1 MRIRSQTSLSKPQP
15 LLLSVRRRPL
25 SLPQVS
31 AASTPIESSEAEAE
45 PSQSPTTTTEGGPK
59 SSSSSESSSGQE
71 DEALA
76 AARLLEV
83 EVDEAEARGET
94 VAATVGL
101 AAAIGA
107 ALYALKGAE
116 TAQAYF
122 AGYLL
127 EQSLSVDNLFVFV
140 LVFRYFGVSGPG
152 QDRVL
157 AWGIASAAVLRLL
170 MVAAGAELIENFKPV
185 LLVFAGILVY
195 SSIKLAF
202 VDSGDGDEEKEDLSD
217 NAIVKLCKKVLT
229 VSDEYDGVKFFTEV
243 PADGE
248 KSGSSSNAGGGGS
261 SSSSSSSS
269 ASSSTEKKTKRVATP
284 LLLVLAVI
292 ELSDVVF
299 AVDSVP
305 AVFGVSRDPVV
316 VWSASMAAIA
326 SLRALYGFV
335 ATALGTL
342 KFLDKAVAAVL
353 AWVGAKMIFEFFSGV
368 EVSTA
373 LSLGVVVACLAVGSK
388 EEGEEEEKKKKEG

>member
-1 MRIRSQTSLSKPQP
+1 M
-15 LLLSVRRRPL
+15 
-25 SLPQVS
+25 
-31 AASTPIESSEAEAE
+31 
-45 PSQSPTTTTEGGPK
+45 
-59 SSSSSESSSGQE
+59 
-71 DEALA
+71 
-76 AARLLEV
+76 
-83 EVDEAEARGET
+83 
-94 VAATVGL
+94 
-101 AAAIGA
+101 
-107 ALYALKGAE
+107 KGTE

-202 VDSGDGDEEKEDLSD
+202 VSDNEEEEKEDLSE
-217 NAIVKLCKKVLT
+217 NAIVKLCRKVLT

-243 PADGE
+243 APDGGDGE
-248 KSGSSSNAGGGGS
+248 SSRNSSSSNS
-261 SSSSSSSS
+261 SETSL
-269 ASSSTEKKTKRVATP
+269 TTKKTKRVATP

-305 AVFGVSRDPVV
+305 AVFGVSRDPLV

-335 ATALGTL
+335 ATALGNL
-342 KFLDKAVAAVL
+342 RFLDKAVAAVL
-353 AWVGAKMIFEFFSGV
+353 AWVGGKMIFEFFSGV

-373 LSLGVVVACLAVGSK
+373 LSLGVVVACLAVGVGASLAVGGSK
-388 EEGEEEEKKKKEG
+388 EEEGEEKKKEG

>member
-1 MRIRSQTSLSKPQP
+1 
-15 LLLSVRRRPL
+15 
-25 SLPQVS
+25 
-31 AASTPIESSEAEAE
+31 
-45 PSQSPTTTTEGGPK
+45 
-59 SSSSSESSSGQE
+59 
-71 DEALA
+71 
-76 AARLLEV
+76 
-83 EVDEAEARGET
+83 
-94 VAATVGL
+94 VGL
-101 AAAIGA
+101 AAVIGA
-107 ALYALKGAE
+107 VLYALKGTE

-185 LLVFAGILVY
+185 LLVFAAILVY

-202 VDSGDGDEEKEDLSD
+202 VDSGEDDDEKEDLSD
-217 NAIVKLCKKVLT
+217 NAIVKLCKRFLT

-243 PADGE
+243 EVSDE
-248 KSGSSSNAGGGGS
+248 DSSGNGNGGS
-261 SSSSSSSS
+261 SSSSL
-269 ASSSTEKKTKRVATP
+269 AKTSKRVATP

-342 KFLDKAVAAVL
+342 KYLDKAVAAVL
-353 AWVGAKMIFEFFSGV
+353 AWVGGKMIFEFFSGI

-373 LSLGVVVACLAVGSK
+373 LSLGVVVACLVAGVAASLAVGGEGK
-388 EEGEEEEKKKKEG
+388 EEEGEKK

>member
-1 MRIRSQTSLSKPQP
+1 M
-15 LLLSVRRRPL
+15 
-25 SLPQVS
+25 
-31 AASTPIESSEAEAE
+31 
-45 PSQSPTTTTEGGPK
+45 
-59 SSSSSESSSGQE
+59 
-71 DEALA
+71 
-76 AARLLEV
+76 
-83 EVDEAEARGET
+83 
-94 VAATVGL
+94 GL
-101 AAAIGA
+101 AAVIGA

-202 VDSGDGDEEKEDLSD
+202 VDSGDGDDEGEKEDLSD
-217 NAIVKLCKKVLT
+217 NAIVKICKRVLT

-243 PADGE
+243 PVAGDDEIG
-248 KSGSSSNAGGGGS
+248 GSAS
-261 SSSSSSSS
+261 SSSSTSSGGDPSSSLVQR
-269 ASSSTEKKTKRVATP
+269 TKRVATP

-342 KFLDKAVAAVL
+342 KYLDKAVAAVL
-353 AWVGAKMIFEFFSGV
+353 AWVGGKMIFEFFSGI

-373 LSLGVVVACLAVGSK
+373 LSLGVVVACLAVGVGASLAV
-388 EEGEEEEKKKKEG
+388 GSAEEEKKKEG

>member
-1 MRIRSQTSLSKPQP
+1 M
-15 LLLSVRRRPL
+15 
-25 SLPQVS
+25 
-31 AASTPIESSEAEAE
+31 
-45 PSQSPTTTTEGGPK
+45 
-59 SSSSSESSSGQE
+59 
-71 DEALA
+71 
-76 AARLLEV
+76 
-83 EVDEAEARGET
+83 
-94 VAATVGL
+94 GL
-101 AAAIGA
+101 AAVIGA

-202 VDSGDGDEEKEDLSD
+202 VDSGDGDDEGEKEDLSD
-217 NAIVKLCKKVLT
+217 NAIVKICKRVLT

-243 PADGE
+243 PVAGDDEIG
-248 KSGSSSNAGGGGS
+248 GSASS

-269 ASSSTEKKTKRVATP
+269 ARNSSP
-284 LLLVLAVI
+284 L
-292 ELSDVVF
+292 
-299 AVDSVP
+299 P
-305 AVFGVSRDPVV
+305 AHIPPECSHPVGGG
-316 VWSASMAAIA
+316 A
-326 SLRALYGFV
+326 
-335 ATALGTL
+335 
-342 KFLDKAVAAVL
+342 AAVGQHSGCL
-353 AWVGAKMIFEFFSGV
+353 YRREHGGVAGA
-368 EVSTA
+368 A
-373 LSLGVVVACLAVGSK
+373 
-388 EEGEEEEKKKKEG
+388 EGERFLVEAVRWRRCTC

>member
-1 MRIRSQTSLSKPQP
+1 M
-15 LLLSVRRRPL
+15 
-25 SLPQVS
+25 
-31 AASTPIESSEAEAE
+31 
-45 PSQSPTTTTEGGPK
+45 
-59 SSSSSESSSGQE
+59 
-71 DEALA
+71 
-76 AARLLEV
+76 
-83 EVDEAEARGET
+83 
-94 VAATVGL
+94 GL
-101 AAAIGA
+101 AAVIGA

-202 VDSGDGDEEKEDLSD
+202 VDSGDDEGEKEDLSD
-217 NAIVKLCKKVLT
+217 NAIVKICKRVLT

-243 PADGE
+243 PVAGDDEIG
-248 KSGSSSNAGGGGS
+248 GSAS
-261 SSSSSSSS
+261 SSSSSSSTS
-269 ASSSTEKKTKRVATP
+269 SGGDPSSSLVQRTKRVATP

-342 KFLDKAVAAVL
+342 KYLDKAVAAVL
-353 AWVGAKMIFEFFSGV
+353 AWVGGKMIFEFFSGI

-373 LSLGVVVACLAVGSK
+373 LSLGVVVASLAVGVGASLAVGSA
-388 EEGEEEEKKKKEG
+388 EEEKKKEG

>member
-1 MRIRSQTSLSKPQP
+1 M
-15 LLLSVRRRPL
+15 
-25 SLPQVS
+25 
-31 AASTPIESSEAEAE
+31 
-45 PSQSPTTTTEGGPK
+45 
-59 SSSSSESSSGQE
+59 
-71 DEALA
+71 
-76 AARLLEV
+76 
-83 EVDEAEARGET
+83 
-94 VAATVGL
+94 
-101 AAAIGA
+101 
-107 ALYALKGAE
+107 
-116 TAQAYF
+116 
-122 AGYLL
+122 
-127 EQSLSVDNLFVFV
+127 SVDNLFVFV

-202 VDSGDGDEEKEDLSD
+202 VDSGGDGEESEDDLSD

-229 VSDEYDGVKFFTEV
+229 VSDDYDGVKFFTEV
-243 PADGE
+243 PIVAADG
-248 KSGSSSNAGGGGS
+248 SDGSSSRS
-261 SSSSSSSS
+261 SSSSSM
-269 ASSSTEKKTKRVATP
+269 STSTSDTLTQKTKRVATP

-305 AVFGVSRDPVV
+305 AVFGVSRDPLV

-353 AWVGAKMIFEFFSGV
+353 AWVGGKMIFEFFSGA

-373 LSLGVVVACLAVGSK
+373 LSLGVVVACLAVGVGASLAVGGGGGDEQ
-388 EEGEEEEKKKKEG
+388 EEDEKKKKKKKKEQGEE

>member
-1 MRIRSQTSLSKPQP
+1 
-15 LLLSVRRRPL
+15 
-25 SLPQVS
+25 
-31 AASTPIESSEAEAE
+31 
-45 PSQSPTTTTEGGPK
+45 
-59 SSSSSESSSGQE
+59 
-71 DEALA
+71 
-76 AARLLEV
+76 
-83 EVDEAEARGET
+83 
-94 VAATVGL
+94 VGL
-101 AAAIGA
+101 AAVIGA

-202 VDSGDGDEEKEDLSD
+202 VDSGDGDDEGEKEDLSD
-217 NAIVKLCKKVLT
+217 NAIVKICKRVLT

-243 PADGE
+243 PVAGDDEIG
-248 KSGSSSNAGGGGS
+248 GSAS

-269 ASSSTEKKTKRVATP
+269 STSSGGDPSSSLVQRTKRVATP

-342 KFLDKAVAAVL
+342 KYLDKAVAAVL
-353 AWVGAKMIFEFFSGV
+353 AWVGGKMIFEFFSGI

-373 LSLGVVVACLAVGSK
+373 LSLGVVVASLAVGVGASLAVGSA
-388 EEGEEEEKKKKEG
+388 EEEKKKEG

>member
-1 MRIRSQTSLSKPQP
+1 M
-15 LLLSVRRRPL
+15 
-25 SLPQVS
+25 
-31 AASTPIESSEAEAE
+31 
-45 PSQSPTTTTEGGPK
+45 
-59 SSSSSESSSGQE
+59 
-71 DEALA
+71 
-76 AARLLEV
+76 
-83 EVDEAEARGET
+83 
-94 VAATVGL
+94 GL
-101 AAAIGA
+101 AAVIGA
-107 ALYALKGAE
+107 ALYAFKGAE

-140 LVFRYFGVSGPG
+140 LVFRFFGVSGPG

-202 VDSGDGDEEKEDLSD
+202 VDSGGDGGGDEEKEDLSD

-243 PADGE
+243 PIDDGDE
-248 KSGSSSNAGGGGS
+248 IGGSSTRSGGSGGSGSEEPS
-261 SSSSSSSS
+261 SSSSSSSLIR
-269 ASSSTEKKTKRVATP
+269 KTKRVATP

-305 AVFGVSRDPVV
+305 AVFGVSRDPLV

-353 AWVGAKMIFEFFSGV
+353 AWVGGKMIFEFFSGV

-373 LSLGVVVACLAVGSK
+373 LSLGVVVACLAVGVGASLAVGS
-388 EEGEEEEKKKKEG
+388 EEGEERKEG

>member
-1 MRIRSQTSLSKPQP
+1 MLVPLNLSLS
-15 LLLSVRRRPL
+15 LSLFLSLSLLS
-25 SLPQVS
+25 QVS
-31 AASTPIESSEAEAE
+31 AASTPVESSEAEAE
-45 PSQSPTTTTEGGPK
+45 AETGAEPSSSTP
-59 SSSSSESSSGQE
+59 SSSSQQE
-71 DEALA
+71 EGRPSPPSKNQDEALA

-83 EVDEAEARGET
+83 DVDEAEARGET
-94 VAATVGL
+94 VAATLGL
-101 AAAIGA
+101 AVAIGA
-107 ALYALKGAE
+107 GLYALKGTE

-202 VDSGDGDEEKEDLSD
+202 VDGGGDGDEEKEDLSE
-217 NAIVKLCKKVLT
+217 NAIVKICKRILT

-243 PADGE
+243 PVVVDG
-248 KSGSSSNAGGGGS
+248 
-261 SSSSSSSS
+261 
-269 ASSSTEKKTKRVATP
+269 ASSSDSETPTTTKKTTKRVATP

-305 AVFGVSRDPVV
+305 AVFGVSRDPLV
-316 VWSASMAAIA
+316 VWAASMAAIA

-342 KFLDKAVAAVL
+342 RFLDKAVAAVL
-353 AWVGAKMIFEFFSGV
+353 AWVGGKMIFEFFSGV

-373 LSLGVVVACLAVGSK
+373 LSLGVVVACLAVGVGASLAVGSK
-388 EEGEEEEKKKKEG
+388 EEEEEDEEEEEKEEG